1 MNTRN
6 IELSDPLEQVLAL
19 VEQLSPTEKMIIARQ
34 IESEMINLKLTE
46 LDWITAEMKKMTSA
60 ATHS

>member
-6 IELSDPLEQVLAL
+6 VELSDPLEQVLAL

-60 ATHS
+60 STHS

>member
-6 IELSDPLEQVLAL
+6 VELSDPLEQVLAL

-46 LDWITAEMKKMTSA
+46 LEWITAEMKKMTSA
-60 ATHS
+60 STHS